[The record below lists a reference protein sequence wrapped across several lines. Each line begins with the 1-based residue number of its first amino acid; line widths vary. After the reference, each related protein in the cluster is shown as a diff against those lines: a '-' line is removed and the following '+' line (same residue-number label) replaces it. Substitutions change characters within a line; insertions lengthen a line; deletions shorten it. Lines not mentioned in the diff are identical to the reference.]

1 MNARETALLTLDACE
16 KQGAWSNVHLKKA
29 IRADGLDRRDA
40 ALASRLC
47 FGVLQNKL
55 LLDFYIGKFSTVKPE
70 KLEPRV
76 RQTLRL
82 GLYQLLFLDKVPEH
96 AAVNESVALARRY
109 SRNPRSAGL
118 VNAVLRAFLRQK
130 DALPAVEGKDRVE
143 TLSLR
148 YSHPRWL
155 AESFVSRLDMEE
167 AEALLRLNNEQ
178 PPTCVQVNTL
188 QTTFEAL
195 AEALRGSEAE
205 AQPHPW
211 LKNCLLLSG
220 TGDLEKLDSFQNGDF
235 YVQDAASRLAVLACG
250 VKPGGRVLDACA
262 APGGKSFAA
271 AIQMENEGEV
281 VSCDIHPHKIR
292 LIQAGAA
299 RLGLTCVHAREQ
311 NAREFVQEWEGAFDA
326 VLADVPCSG
335 LGIIRKKPDIR
346 YKDPKPMEG
355 LPAVQRSIL
364 DNVSRYVKP
373 GGVLLYSTCTLLQRE
388 NEDVVAAFLEAHPEF
403 VLAPFT
409 LPGSVGACGGSITL
423 WPQRHGTDG
432 FFVAKMR
439 RAIYNSQFVMRNA

>member
-1 MNARETALLTLDACE
+1 MGARETALLTLDACE
-16 KQGAWSNVHLKKA
+16 KQGAWSNAHLKKA
-29 IRADGLDRRDA
+29 IRRDGLDRRDA

-55 LLDFYIGKFSTVKPE
+55 LLDFTIGRFSTVKPE

-76 RQTLRL
+76 RQALRL
-82 GLYQLLFLDKVPEH
+82 GLYQLLFLDKVPQH
-96 AAVNESVALARRY
+96 AAVNESVALARKY

-130 DALPAVEGKDRVE
+130 DALPAVVGKDEIE

-155 AESFVSRLDMEE
+155 VEAFVSRVGMEG
-167 AEALLRLNNEQ
+167 AEALLALNNEQ
-178 PPTCVQVNTL
+178 PPTCAQVNTL
-188 QTTFEAL
+188 KTTPEAL
-195 AEALRGSEAE
+195 STALRGSEAE
-205 AQPHPW
+205 AAPHPW
-211 LKNCLLLSG
+211 LEDCLLLSG

-235 YVQDAASRLAVLACG
+235 YVQDAASRLAVLASG
-250 VKPGGRVLDACA
+250 VRPGDRVLDACA

-271 AIQMENEGEV
+271 AIQMENKGEV
-281 VSCDIHPHKIR
+281 VSCDIHPHKIQ
-292 LIQAGAA
+292 LLEAGGL
-299 RLGLTCVHAREQ
+299 RLGLTCVTAREQ
-311 NAREFVQEWEGAFDA
+311 NAKAFVQAWEGTFDA

-346 YKDPKPMEG
+346 YKDPAPLEQ
-355 LPAVQRSIL
+355 LPAVQRAIL
-364 DNVSRYVKP
+364 DSVSRYVRP

-388 NEDVVAAFLEAHPEF
+388 NEDVVTAFLSDHPEF
-403 VLAPFT
+403 ALEPFA
-409 LPGSVGACGGSITL
+409 LPGPAGECGGMLTL

-432 FFVAKMR
+432 FFVAKMKR
-439 RAIYNSQFVMRNA
+439 KGYSPETG

>member
-1 MNARETALLTLDACE
+1 MGARETALLTLDACE
-16 KQGAWSNVHLKKA
+16 KQGAWSNAYLKKA
-29 IRADGLDRRDA
+29 IRRDGLDRRDA

-55 LLDFYIGKFSTVKPE
+55 LLDFYLGKFSNVKPE

-76 RQTLRL
+76 RQALRL

-96 AAVNESVALARRY
+96 AAVNESVALARKY

-130 DALPAVEGKDRVE
+130 DALPAVEGRDALE

-148 YSHPRWL
+148 HSHPRWL
-155 AESFVSRLDMEE
+155 VEAFAARLGMDE
-167 AEALLRLNNEQ
+167 AETLLRLNNEQ
-178 PPTCVQVNTL
+178 PPTCAQVNVL
-188 QTTFEAL
+188 KTTPEAL
-195 AEALRGSEAE
+195 GAALRASEAE
-205 AQPHPW
+205 AEPHPW
-211 LKNCLLLSG
+211 LGNCLLLSG
-220 TGDLEKLDSFQNGDF
+220 TGDLEQLDCFRAGDF
-235 YVQDAASRLAVLACG
+235 YVQDTASRLAVLASG
-250 VKPGGRVLDACA
+250 VKPGDRVLDACA

-281 VSCDIHPHKIR
+281 VSCDIHPHKIG
-292 LIQAGAA
+292 LMETGAA
-299 RLGLTCVHAREQ
+299 RLGLTCIKAREQ
-311 NAREFVQEWEGAFDA
+311 NAKTFVQEWVRSFDA

-355 LPAVQRSIL
+355 LPAVQGGIL

-373 GGVLLYSTCTLLQRE
+373 GGTLLYSTCTLLQRE
-388 NEDVVAAFLEAHPEF
+388 NEDVVTAFLADHPDFAPE
-403 VLAPFT
+403 PFT
-409 LPGSVGACGGSITL
+409 LPGPVGACGGMVTL

-432 FFVAKMR
+432 FFVAKLR
-439 RAIYNSQFVMRNA
+439 RRRL